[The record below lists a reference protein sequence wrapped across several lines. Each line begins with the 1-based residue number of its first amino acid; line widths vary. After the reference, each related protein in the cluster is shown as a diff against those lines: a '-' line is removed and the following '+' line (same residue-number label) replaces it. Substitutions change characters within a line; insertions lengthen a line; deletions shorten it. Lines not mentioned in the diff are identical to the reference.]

1 MLLLIVLAAAF
12 LVALAERGRE
22 PPTLAVVQA
31 VRRAL
36 DSRLAPVVVGF
47 LFGLAV
53 WWTWGPGQPLPDLHD
68 ELAYVLQAKLFRD
81 LRWTAPGPPMPEF
94 FAQAHVLNDPLVAS
108 KYPPGHS
115 LLLALGELVGSP
127 SLIVVLLGA
136 LRAGL
141 AFALARRVTN
151 GAIALGTVVL
161 MMHGQSLYFAA
172 SFFSETTTGAL
183 LLLSWYAL
191 LRWREVGE
199 HRVRW
204 MVVLAL
210 SLGWCA
216 ITRPFSAVLFSLPI
230 GVVVLRDVWRS
241 RRWRDLALGIV
252 AGTAVVAIL
261 PLWSARTTG
270 DWRVWPVAVYT
281 KDFMPFDRPHFGY
294 DSTPPRKTPP
304 PDLAFVNLSLD
315 SVQRSHTVAELPN
328 IAHDRWL
335 FLADQSWWHPLSEGA
350 LALIGLVLAPP
361 AVLLAAATTVIV
373 FFGYLAHP
381 TWPNWTIYY
390 MEIAPV
396 LAFLTVC
403 GLAVVLRVLARE
415 PERAWD
421 WPGAPRAAVALCAGI
436 LFTIPMLRREVRFDR
451 SQHANNAVYTRQF
464 RDVVANLPGPSV
476 LFVRHAKFHEAHRS
490 LVVND
495 PDFAR
500 SNTWVAY
507 DRGDSAN
514 AALMRRIPNRTAFL
528 FDEAHRSINL
538 YRPLALR

>member
-12 LVALAERGRE
+12 VVALAQRGRAA
-22 PPTLAVVQA
+22 PAHPVVDAVH
-31 VRRAL
+31 RAL

-53 WWTWGPGQPLPDLHD
+53 WWTWGPGEPLPDLHD
-68 ELAYVLQAKLFRD
+68 ELAYLLQAKLFAH
-81 LRWTAPGPPMPEF
+81 LRWTAPGPPSPEF

-115 LLLALGELVGSP
+115 LLLAIGEAIGSP
-127 SLIVVLLGA
+127 SFIVILLGA

-141 AFALARRVTN
+141 AYSLARRLTN

-183 LLLSWYAL
+183 LLLAWYAL
-191 LRWREVGE
+191 LRWREPGE
-199 HRVRW
+199 RRGRW

-216 ITRPFSAVLFSLPI
+216 ITRPFSAVLFALPI
-230 GVVVLRDVWRS
+230 AVVVLRDVWRE
-241 RRWRDLALGIV
+241 RRWRELALGIA
-252 AGTAVVAIL
+252 AGTAVVSIL

-281 KDFMPFDRPHFGY
+281 RDYMPFDRPHFGY

-328 IAHDRWL
+328 IAHDRWM
-335 FLADQSWWHPLSEGA
+335 FLADQSWWHPLTEGA
-350 LALIGLVLAPP
+350 LAIIGLALVP
-361 AVLLAAATTVIV
+361 AAVWLAAATTVVV

-403 GLAVVLRVLARE
+403 GLALVLRVMARE
-415 PERAWD
+415 PERSWD
-421 WPGAPRAAVALCAGI
+421 WSRAPRAAVAMCVAI

-451 SQHANNAVYTRQF
+451 SQHANNAIYTREF
-464 RDVVANLPGPSV
+464 RNVVAALPGPSV
-476 LFVRHAKFHEAHRS
+476 LFVRHATFHEAHRS

-495 PDFAR
+495 PDFAT

-514 AALMRRIPNRTAFL
+514 AALMKRIPDRTAFL
-528 FDEAHRSINL
+528 FDEQHRRINL
-538 YRPLALR
+538 YRPVASR